1 MKKVLVLHSGG
12 QDSTTCL
19 FWAIKRFEKVYMINL
34 HSDILDEHQIN
45 FNQELN
51 RKIGFLNINIKDEMF
66 SKKDDL
72 LLQLD
77 NITEKY
83 SNHIKTYIAPDGDNL
98 GYEKIIKTLK
108 ERFFN

>member
-1 MKKVLVLHSGG
+1 
-12 QDSTTCL
+12 
-19 FWAIKRFEKVYMINL
+19 
-34 HSDILDEHQIN
+34 
-45 FNQELN
+45 
-51 RKIGFLNINIKDEMF
+51 MF
-66 SKKDDL
+66 AKKDDL

-77 NITEKY
+77 NAAEKY

>member
-1 MKKVLVLHSGG
+1 M
-12 QDSTTCL
+12 C
-19 FWAIKRFEKVYMINL
+19 KRFEKVYMINL
-34 HSDILDEHQIN
+34 HSDIFDEHQIN

-51 RKIGFLNINIKDEMF
+51 RKIGFLNINIKDEVF
-66 SKKDDL
+66 AKKDDL

-83 SNHIKTYIAPDGDNL
+83 SNHIKTYIAPDGNNL

-108 ERFFN
+108 DRFFN